1 MLAALVTTIAAPD
14 HWGGNHPDDGDSD
27 AAAHHAQHCH
37 GSAAS
42 CSDVPLTTI
51 GGLAFLAAALAVAG
65 SHYVRRPDA
74 APLARL
80 LGWNSRVPSPPP
92 KLALAS

>member
-1 MLAALVTTIAAPD
+1 MLAALFTTIAAPD
-14 HWGGNHPDDGDSD
+14 HWGGHHADDDPDAG
-27 AAAHHAQHCH
+27 AQHAQHCH

-42 CSDVPLTTI
+42 CSDVPLTTV